1 MSRLLASLQ
10 ASLQR
15 ISLIGLLGWLLPLA
29 VAIAVVFWLNAGRQ
43 SDHMRQ
49 VAKAR
54 DEIRAISA
62 ALIAPRP
69 DGLRMPDGKQGL
81 SALVDEGSLPHIP
94 LDPWGRAYQ
103 YRNPGTVRA
112 WELYS
117 LGPDG
122 IESADDVVGWNLYG
136 GR

>member
-1 MSRLLASLQ
+1 MSRLPASLRR
-10 ASLQR
+10 L
-15 ISLIGLLGWLLPLA
+15 SLIGVLGWLLPLA
-29 VAIAVVFWLNAGRQ
+29 VAIAVVFWINASRQ
-43 SDHMRQ
+43 TGNMRKVSQ
-49 VAKAR
+49 AR
-54 DEIRAISA
+54 DEIRALSA

-69 DGLRMPDGKQGL
+69 DGRSMPDSRQGL
-81 SALVDEGSLPHIP
+81 AALVEDGTLPHIP
-94 LDPWGRAYQ
+94 LDPWGRPYQ
-103 YRNPGTVRA
+103 FRNPGTVRT

>member
-1 MSRLLASLQ
+1 MSRLRVPAPLR
-10 ASLQR
+10 R
-15 ISLIGLLGWLLPLA
+15 ISLIGVLGWLLPLA
-29 VAIAVVFWLNAGRQ
+29 VAITVVLWLNAGRQ
-43 SDHMRQ
+43 TDQMRR
-49 VAKAR
+49 VSKAR
-54 DEIRAISA
+54 DEIRVMSTV
-62 ALIAPRP
+62 LVAPRP
-69 DGLRMPDGKQGL
+69 DGLGMPDSQQGL
-81 SALVDEGSLPHIP
+81 SALVADGSLPHIP

-103 YRNPGTVRA
+103 YRNPGALRD